1 MAAIREISIKGFRSI
16 SAVDRLE
23 LRPLNVL
30 IGANGSGKSN
40 FLRAL
45 DLYRVVTT
53 RSEWLPDYV
62 RRAGGADCFLHYG
75 SRHTDRIALSLY
87 FGPEFSSAQ
96 SGYAIQ
102 LHPLP
107 NDLLSCTVAG
117 HAPPIPDEVDVN
129 AIAEQGEDPWIEGLR
144 SRMDG
149 WRVYHFHDTGPR
161 SPIKK
166 TAKIH
171 DNRRLREDGSNL
183 AAFLYL
189 LSKRYRRDYD
199 MIRKCVRQAA
209 PFFEDFSLQPLELN
223 KETLLLEWRQS
234 GSDGYFNASA
244 LSDGTLRFM
253 ALATLLMQPESL
265 RPSVILL
272 DEPELG
278 LHPAAITLVASM
290 LRQASVSSQVIVAT
304 QSPILLDH
312 FEPEDVVVA
321 DRVNGATEFH
331 RLDAEQLGVW
341 LEDFSLG
348 ELWEKNHF
356 GGRASSW
363 SDNPARKR

>member
-1 MAAIREISIKGFRSI
+1 MDAIREISIEGFRSI
-16 SAVDRLE
+16 STVDRLE

-40 FLRAL
+40 FLRAI

-62 RRAGGADCFLHYG
+62 RRAGGADCLLHYG

-117 HAPPIPDEVDVN
+117 HGPP
-129 AIAEQGEDPWIEGLR
+129 A
-144 SRMDG
+144 
-149 WRVYHFHDTGPR
+149 
-161 SPIKK
+161 
-166 TAKIH
+166 
-171 DNRRLREDGSNL
+171 
-183 AAFLYL
+183 
-189 LSKRYRRDYD
+189 
-199 MIRKCVRQAA
+199 
-209 PFFEDFSLQPLELN
+209 
-223 KETLLLEWRQS
+223 
-234 GSDGYFNASA
+234 
-244 LSDGTLRFM
+244 
-253 ALATLLMQPESL
+253 
-265 RPSVILL
+265 
-272 DEPELG
+272 
-278 LHPAAITLVASM
+278 
-290 LRQASVSSQVIVAT
+290 
-304 QSPILLDH
+304 PILLDH

-363 SDNPARKR
+363 SDNPARKQRPIVAASSSRSQ